1 MFKNSNNDIFQYITK
16 YACLDML
23 KTLLSIN
30 NPKKKKKIVSY
41 IFLNPS
47 IKESNFIFTCK
58 EGWNDGFEVYLE
70 TGYLEKPENKDLVKD
85 IIKYVLILIIQMIE
99 LSHQNAGIIEESI
112 NHYIQVFYLIIENKT
127 KMC

>member
-1 MFKNSNNDIFQYITK
+1 MFKHFNNDIFHYITK

-30 NPKKKKKIVSY
+30 NPKKKKKIVSH

-47 IKESNFIFTCK
+47 IKESDFIYTCK

-85 IIKYVLILIIQMIE
+85 IIKYVLIFII
-99 LSHQNAGIIEESI
+99 
-112 NHYIQVFYLIIENKT
+112 
-127 KMC
+127 